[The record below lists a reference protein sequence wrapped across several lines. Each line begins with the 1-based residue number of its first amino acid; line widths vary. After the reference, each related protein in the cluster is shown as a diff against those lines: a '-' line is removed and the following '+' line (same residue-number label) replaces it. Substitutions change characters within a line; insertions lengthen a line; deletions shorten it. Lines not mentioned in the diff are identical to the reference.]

1 LQAEILVK
9 GIVQGVG
16 FRPFVYRIAVA
27 NKLYG
32 YVQNRD
38 DASVKI
44 IVEGEESHIKN
55 FLQQLK
61 EKKPPI
67 SEISELKVT
76 YRDVQ
81 GSYSKFE
88 IVNSSTGESERGSII
103 PPDISICN
111 QCLSEM
117 RNPTNR
123 RYRYF
128 FITCTDC
135 GPRYTIIRKVP
146 YDRENTSMINFK
158 MCRECD
164 EEYRNP
170 EDRRFHSQTNSCQLC
185 GPKLNL
191 VDSKSG
197 EVIDC
202 LDPVAE
208 AGRLIDEGFI
218 LAVKGNGGFHLVC
231 STTNSEPLIRL
242 RTAKDRRSKP
252 FAIMARDLQTTR
264 SFAYVNDS
272 EAAILESY
280 QRPIVL
286 LRKSEDYYL
295 SDIISPGLHTVGVML
310 PYTGL
315 HYLIFDYTKEP
326 ALVMTSANPPN
337 EPIIIDECDAFRRL
351 TGIVDYFL
359 VHNREIVQRC
369 DDSVLRNVDGRKVF
383 IRRSRG
389 YAPSP
394 VILKRPSETCVLSLG
409 AELNVTCCIIN
420 RERAYISQHIGDV
433 ETLDTLRYLEETTK
447 HMLTLTKSNPEVI
460 ACDLHP
466 RFITTDLAKRMSD
479 QLDVPLIQVQH
490 HHAHLSKLM
499 VENNVEEAVGIV
511 CDGYGYGAD
520 GKAWGGEVLYSN
532 IKSFER
538 IGHLQEQPMVG
549 GDLATKYPLRMV
561 AGILF
566 NRIDVQNFLMKKVS
580 HLPHGSIEVE
590 TIIKQL
596 QSGKFPVTT
605 SCGRVLDA
613 VSSILGICYERT
625 YEGEPA
631 MKLESTALQGRDVLQ
646 IEPIIKS
653 SIIDTSQ
660 LLEEI
665 YTNLGR
671 FNTADLAFSAES
683 YIARS
688 LAELAVEAAEIKGVS
703 AVGFTGGVA
712 CNEHIHKII
721 KKIIED
727 NNLIFISHDAVPPGD
742 GGISLGQAAVAAM
755 KHNKM

>member
-1 LQAEILVK
+1 MQAEILVK

-16 FRPFVYRIAVA
+16 FRPFIYRIAIA
-27 NKLYG
+27 NKLCG

-44 IVEGEESHIKN
+44 IVEGEESNIKD
-55 FLQQLK
+55 FLQQLE

-76 YRDVQ
+76 YRNIQ

-88 IVNSSTGESERGSII
+88 IVNSSIGQSEVGSII
-103 PPDISICN
+103 PPDISICS

-128 FITCTDC
+128 FTTCTDC

-146 YDRENTSMINFK
+146 YDRENTSMVHFK
-158 MCRECD
+158 MCPKCD

-170 EDRRFHSQTNSCQLC
+170 EDRRFHSQTNACQLC
-185 GPKLNL
+185 GPKLYL
-191 VDSKSG
+191 VDSRSG
-197 EVIDC
+197 ETIDC
-202 LDPVAE
+202 VDPVAE
-208 AGRLIDEGFI
+208 VGRLIDEGFI
-218 LAVKGNGGFHLVC
+218 LAVKGNGGFHIVC
-231 STTNSEPLIRL
+231 STTNSIPLMRL
-242 RTAKDRRSKP
+242 RAAKDRRSKP
-252 FAIMARDLQTTR
+252 FAIMARDLETTR
-264 SFAYVNDS
+264 SFAYVNDF
-272 EAAILESY
+272 EATILESY

-286 LRKSEDYYL
+286 LKKSGNYYL
-295 SDIISPGLHTVGVML
+295 SDMISPGLHTVGVML

-315 HYLIFDYTKEP
+315 HYLIFDYTREP

-337 EPIIIDECDAFRRL
+337 EPITIDECDAFKRL
-351 TGIVDYFL
+351 AGIVDYFL
-359 VHNREIVQRC
+359 IHNRKIVQRC
-369 DDSVLRNVDGRKVF
+369 DDSVLRIVDNRKLF

-394 VILKRPSETCVLSLG
+394 VILKRPSKACVLSLG

-420 RERAYISQHIGDV
+420 RKRAYISQHIGDV
-433 ETLDTLRYLEETTK
+433 ETLDTLRYLDETII
-447 HMLTLTKSNPEVI
+447 HMLTLTKSNPEII

-466 RFITTDLAKRMSD
+466 RFSTTDLARRMSN
-479 QLDVPLIQVQH
+479 QLGVPFIQVQH

-499 VENNVEEAVGIV
+499 IENSVDEAVGIV
-511 CDGYGYGAD
+511 CDGYGYGSD

-532 IKSFER
+532 IESFER

-549 GDLATKYPLRMV
+549 GDLAAKYPLRMV

-566 NRIDVQNFLMKKVS
+566 GRIDIRDILMKKVPY
-580 HLPHGSIEVE
+580 LPHGSIEVE
-590 TIIKQL
+590 TIINQL
-596 QSGKFPVTT
+596 QSGKVPVTT

-631 MKLESTALQGRDVLQ
+631 MKLESTAVQGRDVLQ
-646 IEPIIKS
+646 VEPIIK
-653 SIIDTSQ
+653 
-660 LLEEI
+660 
-665 YTNLGR
+665 
-671 FNTADLAFSAES
+671 
-683 YIARS
+683 
-688 LAELAVEAAEIKGVS
+688 
-703 AVGFTGGVA
+703 GF
-712 CNEHIHKII
+712 I
-721 KKIIED
+721 
-727 NNLIFISHDAVPPGD
+727 
-742 GGISLGQAAVAAM
+742 
-755 KHNKM
+755 